1 MTQTVSGAL
10 SFIITTYNIAAYIDQ
25 CLDSLLPCLR
35 PGDQVIVVDDGSTDT
50 TDLILERR
58 RTAGFGPK
66 VETRLVALGTNTMGG
81 VGIPANIGLSFA
93 TRDGVF
99 FVDGDDF
106 LDPAGFLAARAQF
119 DATAPDILIANYL
132 EHNDQTGATT
142 RPADQNRW
150 ADLARARG
158 NPDAERTLARS
169 MIAVP
174 WRKFYRRA
182 FLGPDIRF
190 PEGDFFFEDNPFHWQ
205 VCRRAQTI
213 AFHDRI
219 LCRHRINRPGQTM
232 ASTGVEF
239 LAFFDHF
246 DTITAQFD
254 PTEQHLHTAALEW
267 LVNNMSWQIGRMH
280 HGAYWAYAARAVQ
293 VLEPRAEIWHAVRAK
308 YAGSAIGGMVE
319 GLVRGQIAGT
329 VAAWMADRTQSSL
342 RGLETRLSANM
353 AQLTTGSPQTDAIPP
368 MARLAEQV
376 QSLYLISEF
385 TALRAVHDTPLT
397 PDTKGEVP

>member
-1 MTQTVSGAL
+1 MTTL
-10 SFIITTYNIAAYIDQ
+10 SFIVTTFNIATYIDQ
-25 CLDSLLPCLR
+25 CLDSVIPCLR

-58 RTAGFGPK
+58 MAAGFGPD

-93 TRDGVF
+93 TRDAVF

-119 DATAPDILIANYL
+119 DATGPDILIANYL
-132 EHNDQTGATT
+132 EHNDQTGEAT
-142 RPADQNRW
+142 RPADLNRW
-150 ADLARARG
+150 ADLARAQG
-158 NPDAERTLARS
+158 DAQAERAIALS

-182 FLGPDIRF
+182 FLGHDIRF

-205 VCRRAQTI
+205 VCRRARTI

-254 PTEQHLHTAALEW
+254 PTEQHLQTAALEW

-280 HGAYWAYAARAVQ
+280 HGAFWAYATRAVQ
-293 VLEPRAEIWHAVRAK
+293 LLEGQRDTWQLIRGK

-329 VAAWMADRTQSSL
+329 VAAWMADRTQTSL
-342 RGLETRLSANM
+342 RGLENRLRADM
-353 AQLTTGSPQTDAIPP
+353 AQLATGGTQTDTSAPTALP
-368 MARLAEQV
+368 MARLAEQI
-376 QSLYLISEF
+376 QSLYLIEEF
-385 TALRAVHDTPLT
+385 RALRAAQGT
-397 PDTKGEVP
+397 PDTPGYKSGHS